1 MKSIRNIGVIAHIDA
16 GKTTTTER
24 MLFYSGKIHKM
35 GEVDEGS
42 ATTDYLDQEKERG
55 ITITSAVV
63 SLIWKKANINIID
76 TPGHVD
82 FTGEVERSLR
92 VLDGAVVIF
101 SAVEGVESQSETV
114 WLQADNYKI
123 PRIVYVNKLD
133 RTGSDFQGLLDEIK
147 EKFYQFPLIIN
158 LPYGENENFNGVVD
172 LIEKKIFVW
181 DKSTDGSV
189 FKEKNPD
196 ESISREIEY
205 QRNMLIDYL
214 ADYNDE
220 IADQFINTGD
230 ADKELLKSE
239 IRKLTISGKIVPVL
253 CGASRRNIGVQP
265 LLDAIIDFL
274 PSPLDVNEI
283 EVIKK
288 RYGKIEKI
296 TLKQENPFLGLVFKI
311 LLDEHVGKVHF
322 VRIYEG
328 NLKSKQTVKNISS
341 EKNEI
346 IQKLYRI
353 YANKRIE
360 RESAMMGEI
369 IGVTGLKSSYT
380 GDTLSDTQR
389 DFLLEKPEFPEPI
402 VSVAV
407 EPKISSH
414 LEKLCETLNLFTQE
428 DPTFRFTE
436 DKETG
441 QLIISGM
448 GELYID
454 VIAERLKRDFK
465 IPIKLGNPR
474 VAYKESISKKHRL
487 LSDVSKTVG
496 GKKFSVRI
504 TLEVKPLEGH
514 KNIFV
519 LSKDWE
525 FGDNNVIKKIVK
537 EYADDFKTYYF
548 PGPLAGYPLMG
559 IECNLLKIETGE
571 ECNETVIL
579 SSLEEVFEKAC
590 KAAQPIILEPLMSLE
605 IFAPDDYFGE
615 VIKSLHSI
623 SAEISHIEDRKKF
636 KLIHAQVFLSKTF
649 GYASTIRSMT
659 KGKASFT
666 MQFLKYEKIND
677 SETEALLKKIR
688 GY

>member
-1 MKSIRNIGVIAHIDA
+1 MRSIRNIGVIAHIDA

-24 MLFYSGKIHKM
+24 MLYYSGKTHKM

-92 VLDGAVVIF
+92 VLDGSVVIF

-123 PRIVYVNKLD
+123 PRIVFVNKLD
-133 RTGSDFQGLLDEIK
+133 RTGADFKGLLDEIK
-147 EKFYQFPLIIN
+147 EKFSQFPVVIN
-158 LPYGENENFNGVVD
+158 MPYGEKENFSGVID
-172 LIEKKIFVW
+172 LIERKVVFW
-181 DKSTDGSV
+181 DKSSDGST
-189 FKEKNPD
+189 FKEKVPD
-196 ESISREIEY
+196 ESLSSEIEF
-205 QRNMLIDYL
+205 QRNTLIDFL
-214 ADYNDE
+214 ADYNEE

-230 ADKELLKSE
+230 ADKELIKSE

-283 EVIKK
+283 EVMKK
-288 RYGKIEKI
+288 RYGRIEKI
-296 TLKQENPFLGLVFKI
+296 TLEQGNPFLGLVFKI

-328 NLKSKQTVKNISS
+328 NLKAKQTVKNLSS
-341 EKNEI
+341 ESNET
-346 IQKLYRI
+346 IQKIFRI
-353 YANKRIE
+353 YANKRVE

-369 IGVTGLKSSYT
+369 IGVTGLKNSYT
-380 GDTLSDTQR
+380 GDTLSDTER

-407 EPKISSH
+407 EPKVSAH

-454 VIAERLKRDFK
+454 VMAERLKRDFK

-474 VAYKESISKKHRL
+474 VAYKESIRKNHRA

-496 GKKFSVRI
+496 GKKYSVRI
-504 TLEVKPLEGH
+504 TLEVKPLEDH
-514 KNIFV
+514 RNVFV
-519 LSKDWE
+519 LPKDWE
-525 FGDNNVIKKIVK
+525 FGNNTVKKTI
-537 EYADDFKTYYF
+537 EGYAEDFKTYYF

-559 IECNLLKIETGE
+559 VECKLLKVETGE
-571 ECNETVIL
+571 EVNETVVL

-590 KAAQPIILEPLMSLE
+590 TAAQPVILEPLMSLE

-623 SAEISHIEDRKKF
+623 SAEISHIEDKKKF

-649 GYASTIRSMT
+649 GYASSVRSMT
-659 KGKASFT
+659 KGKASYT
-666 MQFLKYEKIND
+666 MQFLKYEKID
-677 SETEALLKKIR
+677 DDQTETLLMKIR